1 MTKSRGIIAPRRPWT
16 DAEIELLRRNYADS
30 RTEDIAIA
38 LDRTPSTVY
47 QQARKLGLNKSPQ
60 WIADTARERS
70 MRPDHG
76 GVKTRFTKGQQ
87 SWSKGL
93 KGVVGVQEACRATQ
107 FKKGRKPEEAR
118 NYKPVGSLRVTRDG
132 ILERKMTDDP
142 LVYPARRWTSVAR
155 LVWEEANGP
164 IPAGHLVRFKH
175 GMHTVE
181 VEEVTIDRLEC
192 VSRAEHMRT
201 HTYHQYGPEVAS
213 VVQLRGAITRQINKR
228 AKEST

>member
-1 MTKSRGIIAPRRPWT
+1 MNGRPWT
-16 DAEIELLRRNYADS
+16 AAELELLRRNYADS
-30 RTEDIAIA
+30 KTEDIAIA
-38 LDRTPSTVY
+38 LGRTTSTVY
-47 QQARKLGLNKSPQ
+47 QQARRLGLAKSPQ

-70 MRPDHG
+70 MALDHG
-76 GVKTRFTKGQQ
+76 GVKTRFVKGQK
-87 SWSKGL
+87 SWNDGVKGIC
-93 KGVVGVQEACRATQ
+93 GTHERSRATQ
-107 FKKGRKPEEAR
+107 FKKGRPPEESR
-118 NYKPVGSLRVTRDG
+118 NYKPVGSLRITRDG

-142 LVYPARRWTSVAR
+142 LLYPARRWTPVAR

-175 GMHTVE
+175 GMATVE
-181 VEEVTIDRLEC
+181 LEEITVDRLEC

-228 AKEST
+228 AKESP

>member
-1 MTKSRGIIAPRRPWT
+1 MTKSRGILAPRKPWT
-16 DAEIELLRRNYADS
+16 ELELELLRKNYADS
-30 RTEDIAIA
+30 RTEDIAQA
-38 LDRTPSTVY
+38 LGRTLSTTY
-47 QQARKLGLNKSPQ
+47 QQARRLGLLKSAQ

-70 MRPDHG
+70 TRPDHG
-76 GVKTRFTKGQQ
+76 SAKTRFTKGQQ
-87 SWSKGL
+87 SWNKGL

-107 FKKGRKPEEAR
+107 FKKGRPPEESR

-142 LVYPARRWTSVAR
+142 LLYPARRWTPVAR

-164 IPAGHLVRFKH
+164 IPPKHLVRFKP
-175 GMHTVE
+175 GMHTVN
-181 VEEVTIDRLEC
+181 VDEVTLDRLEC

-213 VVQLRGAITRQINKR
+213 VVQLRGALTRQINRR
-228 AKEST
+228 AKESS